1 MKFYVEVEL
10 NGQGSI
16 DEKRFSMLADALYDL
31 DDSDPEISDT
41 DLGASLTEGRA
52 TATMTVE
59 AADPAAAATKALCT
73 VRAAIHA
80 IGDFTPGWEET
91 RSVLRVAP
99 ADASDR
105 LFASA

>member
-1 MKFYVEVEL
+1 VKFYAEVEL
-10 NGQGSI
+10 NGQGPIS
-16 DEKRFSMLADALYDL
+16 EKRFTMLADALYDL
-31 DDSDPEISDT
+31 DGSDPDISDT
-41 DLGASLTEGRA
+41 DLGAALTESRA

-59 AADPAAAATKALCT
+59 AADPAAAGTKALCT
-73 VRAAIHA
+73 VRAAVHA

-91 RSVLRVAP
+91 RTVLRVAP

>member
-1 MKFYVEVEL
+1 VKFYVEIEL
-10 NGQGSI
+10 DGQGPIS
-16 DEKRFSMLADALYDL
+16 DARFTMLADALYDL
-31 DDSDPEISDT
+31 DGSDPEVLDV
-41 DLGASLTEGRA
+41 DLGASLAEGRA

-73 VRAAIHA
+73 VRSAIHA
-80 IGDFTPGWEET
+80 IGDCTPGWEES

>member
-1 MKFYVEVEL
+1 VKFYVEVEL
-10 NGQGSI
+10 DGQGPIS
-16 DEKRFSMLADALYDL
+16 EARFTMLADALYDL
-31 DDSDPEISDT
+31 DDSDPEVFDA
-41 DLGASLTEGRA
+41 DLGASLAEGRA

-59 AADPAAAATKALCT
+59 AADLAAAATKALCT
-73 VRAAIHA
+73 VRSAIHA
-80 IGDFTPGWEET
+80 IGDFTPRWEES